1 MSTLILGLL
10 FSVSFLLAPLV
21 FAQNSDQ
28 SSSDSGVLVS
38 PPIHAQVSGQ
48 DNTGNH
54 NNSAVLVSSSQG
66 GSNSSGPSKH
76 QHADGGSDASSD
88 EMVVKATDLVMSQI
102 TANMKLTQDQ
112 ISAVRLIIEDNI
124 VKTRN
129 LQLSVEKGTMN
140 SKTMS
145 GPSTQ
150 LTNDENQKLS
160 RIFTPDQMKIWI
172 NIQNPYQQ

>member
-1 MSTLILGLL
+1 
-10 FSVSFLLAPLV
+10 
-21 FAQNSDQ
+21 
-28 SSSDSGVLVS
+28 
-38 PPIHAQVSGQ
+38 
-48 DNTGNH
+48 
-54 NNSAVLVSSSQG
+54 
-66 GSNSSGPSKH
+66 
-76 QHADGGSDASSD
+76 
-88 EMVVKATDLVMSQI
+88 
-102 TANMKLTQDQ
+102 MKLTQDQ